1 MMPYSV
7 EPRTRKYVEEYG
19 FLSFARKYEKQ
30 LLDTRLDSLKTAS
43 KKVVQNAGEFIGN
56 KIADTVTKSNDD
68 STEKQEPVKEI
79 IIPPEKRDKIFNTL
93 RKVLQKGNTTKY
105 LNYERFSCIKIC
117 DKKWI
122 EVNDLSSGQY
132 FVSKNIRSKTSMLR
146 SELCD
151 YNDAYIV
158 VKETIDLLAAVAN

>member
-1 MMPYSV
+1 MPYSV

-105 LNYERFSCIKIC
+105 LNYERFQLYQ
-117 DKKWI
+117 
-122 EVNDLSSGQY
+122 NL
-132 FVSKNIRSKTSMLR
+132 
-146 SELCD
+146 
-151 YNDAYIV
+151 
-158 VKETIDLLAAVAN
+158 